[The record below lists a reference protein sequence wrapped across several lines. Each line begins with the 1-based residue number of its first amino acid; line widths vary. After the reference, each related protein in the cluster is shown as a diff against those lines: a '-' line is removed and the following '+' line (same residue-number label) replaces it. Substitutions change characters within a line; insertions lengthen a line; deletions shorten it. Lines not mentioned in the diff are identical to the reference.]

1 MAKGKASLAA
11 QVTPRC
17 EQVAARLGFELVDVE
32 TERDAT
38 GLTLRIY
45 VDRPEGMDLD
55 GCERFHRAIQPLVE
69 DFDYDYLEVSSP
81 GIDRPLKKDADF
93 ARALGSEVVI
103 HFFRA
108 QEGSKEARGILA
120 DWSKETVTLETDG
133 GTRVLQR
140 KDCALIRPAV
150 DMTGVEEVDLSGED
164 APRSETSETT
174 EGGEP

>member
-108 QEGSKEARGILA
+108 QEGSKEARGILGRYLFPG
-120 DWSKETVTLETDG
+120 KEAMKPVHS
-133 GTRVLQR
+133 
-140 KDCALIRPAV
+140 
-150 DMTGVEEVDLSGED
+150 LSGGEKTRLALAELLESRPNFLILD
-164 APRSETSETT
+164 EPSNHCDIKTQE
-174 EGGEP
+174 EGKP